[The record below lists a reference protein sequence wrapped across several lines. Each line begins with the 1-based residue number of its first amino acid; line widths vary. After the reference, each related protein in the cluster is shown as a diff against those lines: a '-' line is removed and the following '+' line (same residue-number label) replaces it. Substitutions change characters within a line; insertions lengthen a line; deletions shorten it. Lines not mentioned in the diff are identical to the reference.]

1 MLATAILALSLA
13 VAPRPDGGVVVP
25 SRSFD
30 GLRLGASTAAVEA
43 RWGRRHGRC
52 RGCRRTTW
60 YFNAPFKPQGVGVE
74 LRRGRAV
81 GYFTVWKP
89 PGWRTDK
96 GLRLG
101 DPVPRVTEVYGPLPR
116 LECGT
121 YYALTLE
128 TARTLTAFYVVD
140 GKLWGFGLM
149 RPDVPACR

>member
-1 MLATAILALSLA
+1 MLAAALLTLALATAPA
-13 VAPRPDGGVVVP
+13 DGGVLVP
-25 SRSFD
+25 SRSFG

-43 RWGRRHGRC
+43 RWGTRHGRC
-52 RGCRRTTW
+52 RSCRATTW
-60 YFNAPFKPQGVGVE
+60 YFNTPFKPQGVGVE

-81 GYFTVWKP
+81 AYFTIWKP
-89 PGWRTDK
+89 TGWRTDK

-101 DPVPRVTEVYGPLPR
+101 DPVPRVTEVYGPMTR